1 MFKTVLFPVDQSRDS
16 REAAETV
23 AELVKLC
30 SAKLIILSVEDDSEE
45 PGGSPASR
53 LSPEVIDQLLE
64 SAKTTFLDWG
74 ITAQTLHRSGKIA
87 FTICDVADELN
98 VDIIVMG
105 CRGIGLTEEGAN
117 DSVSNRV
124 INLSPCPVLI
134 VP

>member
-23 AELVKLC
+23 AGLVKLC
-30 SAKLIILSVEDDSEE
+30 GANLIILSVEDDSEE
-45 PGGSPASR
+45 TSATTR
-53 LSPEVIDQLLE
+53 LLPETIDRLLE
-64 SAKTTFLDWG
+64 SAKTTFLEWG

-87 FTICDVADELN
+87 FTICDVADELG
-98 VDIIVMG
+98 VDIIIMG
-105 CRGIGLTEEGAN
+105 CRGIGLTEEGAH

>member
-30 SAKLIILSVEDDSEE
+30 GANLIILSVEDDSEE
-45 PGGSPASR
+45 TSATTR
-53 LSPEVIDQLLE
+53 LLPETIDRLLE
-64 SAKTTFLDWG
+64 SAKTTFLEWG

-87 FTICDVADELN
+87 FTICDVADELG

-105 CRGIGLTEEGAN
+105 CRGIGLTEEGAH

>member
-30 SAKLIILSVEDDSEE
+30 GAQLIILSVEDDSEAE
-45 PGGSPASR
+45 TIASPR
-53 LSPEVIDQLLE
+53 LTPEAIDQLLE
-64 SAKTTFLDWG
+64 SAKTTFLEWG
-74 ITAQTLHRSGKIA
+74 ITAQTIHRSGKIA
-87 FTICDVADELN
+87 FTICDVADEMD
-98 VDIIVMG
+98 VDIIIMG

-117 DSVSNRV
+117 ESVSNRV

>member
-30 SAKLIILSVEDDSEE
+30 GAQLIILSVEDDSDES
-45 PGGSPASR
+45 GGAAAR

-64 SAKTTFLDWG
+64 SAKTTFVEWG

-87 FTICDVADELN
+87 FTICDVADEMN

-105 CRGIGLTEEGAN
+105 CRGIGLTEEGAH

>member
-30 SAKLIILSVEDDSEE
+30 SAQLIILSVEDDSEE
-45 PGGSPASR
+45 DASATSR
-53 LSPEVIDQLLE
+53 LSPEAIDQLLE
-64 SAKTTFLDWG
+64 SAKTTFLEWG
-74 ITAQTLHRSGKIA
+74 ITAQTIHRSGKIA
-87 FTICDVADELN
+87 FTICDVADEMD

-117 DSVSNRV
+117 ESVSNRV

>member
-23 AELVKLC
+23 ADMVKLC
-30 SAKLIILSVEDDSEE
+30 NSQLIILSVEEDSEE
-45 PGGSPASR
+45 SSAEAR
-53 LSPEVIDQLLE
+53 LTPEAIDQLLE
-64 SAKTTFLDWG
+64 SAKSTFSEWG
-74 ITAQTLHRSGKIA
+74 VSAQTMHRSGKIA
-87 FTICDVADELN
+87 FCICDVADEINADL
-98 VDIIVMG
+98 IIMG

-117 DSVSNRV
+117 ESISNRV

>member
-30 SAKLIILSVEDDSEE
+30 GAQLIILSVEDDSEAE
-45 PGGSPASR
+45 TITSPR
-53 LSPEVIDQLLE
+53 LSPEAIDQLLE
-64 SAKTTFLDWG
+64 SAKSTFLEWG
-74 ITAQTLHRSGKIA
+74 ITAQTIHRSGKIA
-87 FTICDVADELN
+87 FTICDVADEMG
-98 VDIIVMG
+98 VDIIIMG

-117 DSVSNRV
+117 ESVSNRV

>member
-23 AELVKLC
+23 AGLVKLC
-30 SAKLIILSVEDDSEE
+30 GAQLIILSVEDDSEE
-45 PGGSPASR
+45 ESATPR
-53 LSPEVIDQLLE
+53 LSTEVIDQLLE
-64 SAKTTFLDWG
+64 SAKTTFVEWG

-87 FTICDVADELN
+87 FTICDVADEMN

-117 DSVSNRV
+117 ESVSNRV

>member
-1 MFKTVLFPVDQSRDS
+1 MFKTVLFPIDQGRES

-23 AELVKLC
+23 ANLVKLC
-30 SAKLIILSVEDDSEE
+30 GAQLIILSVEDDSDAAIA
-45 PGGSPASR
+45 SPKIA
-53 LSPEVIDQLLE
+53 PEVIDQLLE
-64 SAKTTFLDWG
+64 SAKTTFVEWG

-105 CRGIGLTEEGAN
+105 CRGIGLTEGGAH

>member
-30 SAKLIILSVEDDSEE
+30 GANLIILSVEDDSEE
-45 PGGSPASR
+45 TSATTR
-53 LSPEVIDQLLE
+53 LLPETIDQLLE
-64 SAKTTFLDWG
+64 SAKTTFLEWG

-87 FTICDVADELN
+87 FTICDVADELS

-105 CRGIGLTEEGAN
+105 CRGIGLTEEGAH

>member
-23 AELVKLC
+23 AGLVKLC
-30 SAKLIILSVEDDSEE
+30 GAQLIILSVEDDSEE
-45 PGGSPASR
+45 SGATPR
-53 LSPEVIDQLLE
+53 LSTEVIDQLLA
-64 SAKTTFLDWG
+64 SAKSTFVEWG

-87 FTICDVADELN
+87 FTICDVADEMN

-117 DSVSNRV
+117 ESVSNRV

>member
-30 SAKLIILSVEDDSEE
+30 SAKLVILSVEDDSEE
-45 PGGSPASR
+45 TSATTR
-53 LSPEVIDQLLE
+53 LSTETIDQLLE
-64 SAKTTFLDWG
+64 SAKTTFLEWG

-87 FTICDVADELN
+87 FTICDVADELG
-98 VDIIVMG
+98 VDIIIMG
-105 CRGIGLTEEGAN
+105 CRGIGLTEEGAH

>member
-23 AELVKLC
+23 AELVKFC
-30 SAKLIILSVEDDSEE
+30 GANLIILSVEDDSEE
-45 PGGSPASR
+45 TSATTR
-53 LSPEVIDQLLE
+53 LLPETIDQLLE
-64 SAKTTFLDWG
+64 SAKTTFLEWG

-87 FTICDVADELN
+87 FTICDVADELG

-105 CRGIGLTEEGAN
+105 CRGIGLTEEGAH

>member
-30 SAKLIILSVEDDSEE
+30 GAKLIILSVEDDSEE

-98 VDIIVMG
+98 VDIIIMG